1 MDLEGIM
8 LSEISQ
14 TKTNIAWYHWYMETK
29 KYGKV
34 VNITKKRGTLTD
46 TENKLEV
53 TSGKAM

>member
-1 MDLEGIM
+1 
-8 LSEISQ
+8 
-14 TKTNIAWYHWYMETK
+14 METK

-34 VNITKKRGTLTD
+34 VNITKKRGTLMD